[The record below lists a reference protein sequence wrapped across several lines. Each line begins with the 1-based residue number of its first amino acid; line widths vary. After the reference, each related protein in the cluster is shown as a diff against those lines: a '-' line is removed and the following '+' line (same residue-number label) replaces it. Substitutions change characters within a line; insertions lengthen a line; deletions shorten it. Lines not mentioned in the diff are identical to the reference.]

1 MPEII
6 SRNADLVAQT
16 EGAGYVMLQ
25 CSVDEPQGS
34 RRPWLLRSRPCPAA
48 RKSRRS
54 FGFLLALKLV
64 FDASRRYRVVEGNAE
79 AIQKRELGGLAIY
92 LARMPEAAGPLSPTW
107 AGIALA
113 L

>member
-1 MPEII
+1 
-6 SRNADLVAQT
+6 
-16 EGAGYVMLQ
+16 ML
-25 CSVDEPQGS
+25 S
-34 RRPWLLRSRPCPAA
+34 RRAPRFAAAPVAAIPAIPA
-48 RKSRRS
+48 VRKSRRS

-64 FDASRRYRVVEGNAE
+64 FDAFRRYCVVEGNAE